1 MAPEFQDSKLLKGI
15 QKKVEEEMTRKE
27 MESLLYWK
35 GELEKVVAK
44 RSDSL
49 AALRLEIQNY
59 IQRMQNR
66 IKMLKGTLSG

>member
-1 MAPEFQDSKLLKGI
+1 MRPDFQDPKVLQGI
-15 QKKVEEEMTRKE
+15 QKKVEEEIVRKE

-49 AALRLEIQNY
+49 GTLRLEIQNY
-59 IQRMQNR
+59 LQRMQNR
-66 IKMLKGTLSG
+66 IKVLKGTLPG